1 MGKDKGLE
9 EAGERKEIGGH
20 LIEVEFMSGGASY
33 PLEDADHCWHGGR
46 GGGTV
51 WELSQVQNPS
61 GLHSRFH
68 HVKPALRSC
77 VGCFA
82 PWHESRRTVGPC

>member
-33 PLEDADHCWHGGR
+33 PLEDADHCWHGGQY
-46 GGGTV
+46 G
-51 WELSQVQNPS
+51 S
-61 GLHSRFH
+61 
-68 HVKPALRSC
+68 
-77 VGCFA
+77 
-82 PWHESRRTVGPC
+82 